1 MIFSATFNNM
11 SVISWRSVLLVEE
24 IRVLFQNHRLVASH
38 WQTLSHNEFIS
49 PWAGFELTALVMIGI
64 GCTGSS
70 IYNCHNTNYHTITLW
85 LSCLTPLSTIFQ
97 LYRGGTR
104 LRRIRFI
111 DIKYLWLFMKINS
124 LIWNILIRYD
134 LCVFLFI
141 QPTLNLF
148 QTILTG
154 GMCNNEKVSTGFNLR
169 TMI

>member
-97 LYRGGTR
+97 YEIFWSDMICVCFCLYNLLWICFR
-104 LRRIRFI
+104 LYWLGECVIMRRFQPGLIYVLWYNNNNFI
-111 DIKYLWLFMKINS
+111 VK
-124 LIWNILIRYD
+124 
-134 LCVFLFI
+134 
-141 QPTLNLF
+141 
-148 QTILTG
+148 
-154 GMCNNEKVSTGFNLR
+154 
-169 TMI
+169 